1 MTANMTDSRTFFTDG
16 TPAQYEYVFN
26 KYDEAVTCK
35 AIQKNKKVA
44 DYVKL
49 DKWFQVD
56 LPKKIKSRGKDAHLV
71 HEELVQCMKWKMSR
85 GKFIP
90 RIKDLVQM
98 NTPRL
103 CITESKKAFRALL
116 KKDDLTAAIQA
127 MCNLKGVGPAMASVM
142 LTAAD
147 PTQCGFMADECLM
160 AIPEIDSIDYT
171 TKELL
176 NFVEQLR
183 TAAERLNGSGGSN
196 WNAHRVEQTVWAHV
210 VLSDLKKEAL
220 EGMPSSS
227 AKPTT
232 NGIVS
237 HEPEKNGDGESS
249 TDSADVAAN
258 KENLTSTNGA
268 TALDEDSNT
277 CDSVLSTNTN
287 EGTPVTSFSAS
298 APPMEE
304 DTNDS
309 IATTG
314 SGQAS
319 SHAEEDSINTA
330 SPQQQVSED
339 TNDSIPQESSSERTV
354 VTQNGNGHISSSEDQ
369 AAVASTTVTAVSS
382 INEDSKTND
391 SLAAASDS
399 TNDSVPENSEKLI
412 STPTAKLPLKDAVN
426 EDEPSSKRAKLEE

>member
-16 TPAQYEYVFN
+16 TPAQYEYV
-26 KYDEAVTCK
+26 YSLYEEALKCK
-35 AIQKNKKVA
+35 ASQKNKKEA

-49 DKWFQVD
+49 DRWFQVE

-103 CITESKKAFRALL
+103 CITETKKSFRALL

-147 PTQCGFMADECLM
+147 PNQCGFMADECLM

-183 TAAERLNGSGGSN
+183 TAAARLNMSGGSN
-196 WNAHRVEQTVWAHV
+196 WNAHKVEQTVWTHV
-210 VLSDLKKEAL
+210 VLNECKKELL
-220 EGMPSSS
+220 EGMPSAS
-227 AKPTT
+227 ARPTA
-232 NGIVS
+232 NGTTD
-237 HEPEKNGDGESS
+237 HQLQKNGDGESS
-249 TDSADVAAN
+249 TDSTDAAAN
-258 KENLTSTNGA
+258 KENLTTNGA

-277 CDSVLSTNTN
+277 CDSVLSTNTT
-287 EGTPVTSFSAS
+287 EGTPVTSFTAS
-298 APPMEE
+298 APPLEE

-314 SGQAS
+314 SGRAS

-339 TNDSIPQESSSERTV
+339 TNDSIPQEGSSERSTL
-354 VTQNGNGHISSSEDQ
+354 TQNGNGHISNSEVGTPV
-369 AAVASTTVTAVSS
+369 AAPLTSTTVAESTLNDTTNASESVSVVS
-382 INEDSKTND
+382 TTST
-391 SLAAASDS
+391 SL
-399 TNDSVPENSEKLI
+399 PESSGKL
-412 STPTAKLPLKDAVN
+412 SSPVVKLPLKDAVDS
-426 EDEPSSKRAKLEE
+426 EEPSS